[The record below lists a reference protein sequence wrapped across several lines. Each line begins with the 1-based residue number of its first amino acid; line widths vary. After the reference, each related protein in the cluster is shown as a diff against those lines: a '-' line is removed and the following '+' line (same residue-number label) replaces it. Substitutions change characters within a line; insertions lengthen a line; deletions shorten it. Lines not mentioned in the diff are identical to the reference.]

1 MTTTPTHITRPR
13 EVDTEAAKDDSQLRQ
28 KQMISGHF
36 DKLATAKEDGPYD
49 WHRCVGARWPDG
61 SVRFAPRVRGCLLH
75 FSRHSPQRAA

>member
-36 DKLATAKEDGPYD
+36 DKLATAKEDG
-49 WHRCVGARWPDG
+49 
-61 SVRFAPRVRGCLLH
+61 
-75 FSRHSPQRAA
+75 RAVAYTFVPGNLTEL